1 MGSAPNRKYPCAD
14 QGGEV
19 HIGGIHANQQI
30 QPADQ
35 GQFLI
40 QGILARHAFYPGILK
55 SPLIQERLLV
65 ATTTEQEDGK
75 ILSIGKLGHDQLHLP
90 GRINL
95 SPVLGEGGDTDPF
108 ARLRSHKGFQGG

>member
-1 MGSAPNRKYPCAD
+1 MGSAPNGKHPCTD
-14 QGGEV
+14 QGSEM

-75 ILSIGKLGHDQLHLP
+75 ILSIGKLGHDQPILP
-90 GRINL
+90 GRLIF
-95 SPVLGEGGDTDPF
+95 SPLLGEGGDTDPF
-108 ARLRSHKGFQGG
+108 ARLRSRKGFQGG

>member
-1 MGSAPNRKYPCAD
+1 MGSAPNGKHPCTD
-14 QGGEV
+14 QGSEM

-55 SPLIQERLLV
+55 RPLIQERLLV

-95 SPVLGEGGDTDPF
+95 SPVLGEGGDTDPL
-108 ARLRSHKGFQGG
+108 ARLRSRKGFQGG